1 MTVSWITSERR
12 HADLDGAIGAFSRP
26 VPVSVRVAD
35 VTFAEV
41 LQEVQRATQRALVV
55 QDYAPTDGTG
65 NLPVGFISEAALDG
79 EVAGRTRTRPG
90 LRPRLWVSAGDA
102 AAIAIGFD
110 PAYLAAAHAEQL
122 ASRLGT
128 LLRGVAADP
137 SVAVASLPQLD
148 EAARAQVLTQFGEGP
163 AALDGADQPVH
174 HRVAGLAEREPARIA
189 VADERG
195 TMTYAELDMQAG
207 KLAARL
213 SKAGVSA
220 GDTVGLC
227 ADRSREM
234 VVALLGILKAGAAYV
249 PLHHEHPK
257 ARLAHQLSAAGAK
270 AIVTQE
276 ALLEYLPEFSG
287 EVICLDRDAA
297 SLAAEEPVSGAEVSA
312 DQLAYVIYTSGSTG
326 TPKGVG
332 VTHANL
338 ASYASAIGSRLGAD
352 QEPLSFG
359 LVTAISTDLGNT
371 SVFGALATGGTL
383 VLLSP
388 LAAADAGALAQAF
401 RTTPVDVLKI
411 TPSHIGSL
419 LSGGDAAV
427 LPRRWLV
434 IGGER
439 AAWDTVERVQAL
451 APGLRILNHYGP
463 TEATVGAVSH
473 ELGDAS
479 RQYRPGTVPIG
490 RPLAGVAVYVLDAAR
505 QPVPVGVAGTLFI
518 AGDGVASGYVG
529 QPELTAERFS
539 DDPFTPS
546 RRMYDTGDL
555 VRWLPNGE
563 LEFIGRVDEQVK
575 IRGYRVEPAEVES
588 ALRSHSGVQDA
599 VVVAQTGPA
608 GDARLIAY
616 VGADGVVADKP
627 STEALSTHVAYWV
640 PEYMVPSA
648 IVVLD
653 SLPRTPSGK
662 IDIQSLPDPADVE
675 SPAEELVSPLTLKEE
690 AVAGIWTRV
699 LGVPEVGVKDDFFS
713 LGGHSLL
720 ATQVVAHIRTDF
732 AIDLPLHSLFTHP
745 TIETL
750 TAEIV
755 RTMSASEGEA
765 TATLLAELEGLS
777 DEDAERLL
785 AGDEPTE

>member
-1 MTVSWITSERR
+1 M
-12 HADLDGAIGAFSRP
+12 
-26 VPVSVRVAD
+26 
-35 VTFAEV
+35 
-41 LQEVQRATQRALVV
+41 
-55 QDYAPTDGTG
+55 
-65 NLPVGFISEAALDG
+65 
-79 EVAGRTRTRPG
+79 
-90 LRPRLWVSAGDA
+90 
-102 AAIAIGFD
+102 
-110 PAYLAAAHAEQL
+110 
-122 ASRLGT
+122 
-128 LLRGVAADP
+128 
-137 SVAVASLPQLD
+137 AVASLALLD
-148 EAARAQVLTQFGEGP
+148 EAAREEVLSQFGEGP
-163 AALDGADQPVH
+163 APSNGADQLIH
-174 HRVAGLAEREPARIA
+174 HRVADWAAREPSRVA
-189 VADERG
+189 VADEHG
-195 TMTYAELDMQAG
+195 TLTYAELDEQAG
-207 KLAARL
+207 KLASRL
-213 SKAGVSA
+213 GKAGVEA
-220 GDTVGLC
+220 GDTVGVSS
-227 ADRSREM
+227 DRSREM

-257 ARLAHQLSAAGAK
+257 ARLAHQLSTAGAK
-270 AIVTQE
+270 VIVTQE
-276 ALLEYLPEFSG
+276 ALLEHLPEFSG

-297 SLAAEEPVSGAEVSA
+297 SLAAEEPVSGPEVGR

-338 ASYASAIGSRLGAD
+338 ANYASAIESRLGAD

-371 SVFGALATGGTL
+371 SVFGALASGGTL
-383 VLLSP
+383 VLINP
-388 LAAADAGALAQAF
+388 LAAADAGALAQVF

-419 LSGGDAAV
+419 LSGGDAGV

-439 AAWDTVERVQAL
+439 AAWDTVERVRSL
-451 APGLRILNHYGP
+451 APGLRVLNHYGP
-463 TEATVGAVSH
+463 TEATIGAIAH
-473 ELGDAS
+473 EFTDAS
-479 RQYRPGTVPIG
+479 RDYGPGTVPIG
-490 RPLAGVAVYVLDAAR
+490 RPLAGAAIYVLDAER

-518 AGDGVASGYVG
+518 AGAGVASGYVG

-539 DDPFTPS
+539 DDPFRPG

-555 VRWLPNGE
+555 ARWLPSGE

-588 ALRSHSGVQDA
+588 ALRSHAGVQDA

-608 GDARLIAY
+608 GDSRLVAY
-616 VGADGVVADKP
+616 VGADGVVADRP
-627 STEALSTHVAYWV
+627 STDELAAHTAGWV
-640 PEYMVPSA
+640 PEFMVPSA

-662 IDIQSLPDPADVE
+662 IDIQSLPDPSDTAA
-675 SPAEELVSPLTLKEE
+675 PAEEFVAPRSPMEE

-699 LGVPEVGVKDDFFS
+699 LGVPEIGVKDDFFS

-745 TIETL
+745 TVETL

-755 RTMSASEGEA
+755 RTMGDSEGDA
-765 TATLLAELEGLS
+765 TAALLAELEGLS
-777 DEDAERLL
+777 EADAERLL
-785 AGDEPTE
+785 AGDEPAE